1 MQLISTSSKAIL
13 QWGDRTTVLI
23 QFQTGDGAFHCKDCV
38 SGGGGSK
45 SPYSYSFECP
55 ERIRTFGRPERTQH
69 SLARSSLTQ
78 RSKSHLWRGLLPL
91 RRQRGS
97 ACRVGCLLRVVK
109 GPTMVQSNLPL
120 RFAEFDSVKV
130 RGTYAPMIEYGG
142 TKDYGQTPELPY
154 SWEYES
160 PSNRTRLDCI
170 EDTNFCCWSWW
181 DSHFAFAI
189 AIWSRKSVSTDG
201 SKYRCD
207 PWSYPTALSLV
218 SSESFVA
225 GSWVRSSRSSG
236 NNDAVMSWYTISPRA
251 KVVSNVFTNSLSR
264 ILLRE
269 VSEISFPV
277 YY

>member
-181 DSHFAFAI
+181 HSHFAFAN
-189 AIWSRKSVSTDG
+189 AIWSRKSV
-201 SKYRCD
+201 C
-207 PWSYPTALSLV
+207 
-218 SSESFVA
+218 FVA
-225 GSWVRSSRSSG
+225 GSWVRSGRSSG